1 MYIIFLWTKENVLLC
16 YTLQLFGFVSWGVNC
31 HFSELLC
38 KESFFFFKI
47 QCELL
52 TFCFVLFSVLYQ
64 TDVFGSKPP
73 VICTRFCKLFDIIEQ
88 ISFTDLSLVL
98 YSFNITDIY
107 FLIHSIKSY
116 QFYILKPLGRNI
128 YFRSFYQFRAGLH
141 EMTQWILKYVLVYMW
156 NIFFFTPL
164 LAGISHKK

>member
-1 MYIIFLWTKENVLLC
+1 MCYYAILFNCSVLFHEELI
-16 YTLQLFGFVSWGVNC
+16 VISVN
-31 HFSELLC
+31 FYV
-38 KESFFFFKI
+38 KKVFFFFKI

-141 EMTQWILKYVLVYMW
+141 EMTQ
-156 NIFFFTPL
+156 
-164 LAGISHKK
+164 